1 MTDMTQDILAAYDGS
16 PDSGHDVNLQ
26 GRNLLKGTDLTAA
39 EFGCLVD
46 PGGRLRMEKRMGLRS
61 SQASIVFDQAGNRL
75 RTIKAVMVATA
86 GDLP

>member
-1 MTDMTQDILAAYDGS
+1 M
-16 PDSGHDVNLQ
+16 NLH
-26 GRNLLKGTDLTAA
+26 GRNLLKEIDLTAA
-39 EFGCLVD
+39 EFGDLVD

-75 RTIKAVMVATA
+75 HTVKAVMVATA